1 MRTHRGF
8 QTRAVHGGT
17 VRDPLKS
24 VSPPIYQT
32 STFRYDT
39 MAEGAALGVDQGEGW
54 YYTRWGNPT
63 TRLFEELMAELEGG
77 DDALATAS
85 GMGAISTAVL
95 SVLEPGAHVISPR
108 AVYQATFELFREIV
122 PRHRVEVTFIDAP
135 ETAAYERAVRRDT
148 RLLYIE
154 TPNNPLM
161 QVTDIAAV
169 AAIARRAGAVTIC
182 DNTFAS
188 PYNQTPLAL
197 GVDLVVHSATKY
209 LGGHHDLTAGVI
221 VGRRDLVTRAVRTLR
236 ILGPVLDPF
245 AAWLLVR
252 ALRTIGIRVERH
264 NQNAQRLAEFLA
276 GHPRVARVNYP
287 GLPSH
292 PQHALAARQMRGFG
306 GMLSFEVTGG
316 FDAGVRCVESLRLAA
331 LAVSLGGHETLVTH
345 PASTTSVGIPK
356 EDRERAGITDGLIRV
371 SVGLEDVEDLIEDFD
386 QALRADGGVAPFQF
400 R

>member
-1 MRTHRGF
+1 M
-8 QTRAVHGGT
+8 
-17 VRDPLKS
+17 KS

-39 MAEGAALGVDQGEGW
+39 MADGAALGADQGTGW

-77 DDALATAS
+77 EDALAAAS
-85 GMGAISTAVL
+85 GMGAIATAIL
-95 SVLEPGAHVISPR
+95 SVLEPGGHVISPR
-108 AVYQATFELFREIV
+108 GVYQATFELFREIV
-122 PRHRVEVTFIDAP
+122 PQYNVEVTLLDSI
-135 ETAAYERAVRRDT
+135 ETDAYEHALRPNT

-169 AAIARRAGAVTIC
+169 VALARRAGAVTIC
-182 DNTFAS
+182 DSTFAS
-188 PYNQTPLAL
+188 PYNQTPVAL

-221 VGRRDLVTRAVRTLR
+221 VGRRDLIRRAVHMLR
-236 ILGPVLDPF
+236 IFGPVLDPF

-264 NQNAQRLAEFLA
+264 NKSAQRLAEFLA
-276 GHPRVARVNYP
+276 AHPRVERVNYP
-287 GLPSH
+287 GLASH
-292 PQHALAARQMRGFG
+292 PQHALAVRQMRGFG
-306 GMLSFEVTGG
+306 GMLSFEVKGG
-316 FDAGVRCVESLRLAA
+316 FQAGVRCVESLRLAA

-371 SVGLEDVEDLIEDFD
+371 SVGLEDIEDLISDFD
-386 QALRADGGVAPFQF
+386 QALHVAG
-400 R
+400 

>member
-1 MRTHRGF
+1 MTTVRGF

-39 MAEGAALGVDQGEGW
+39 MADGAALGADQGAGW

-77 DDALATAS
+77 EDALAAAS
-85 GMGAISTAVL
+85 GMGAIATAIL
-95 SVLEPGAHVISPR
+95 SVLEPGSHVVSPR
-108 AVYQATFELFREIV
+108 GVYQATFELFREIV
-122 PRHRVEVTFIDAP
+122 PQYGVEVTLLDSV
-135 ETAAYERAVRRDT
+135 ETAAYERALRPNT
-148 RLLYIE
+148 RLVYLE

-169 AAIARRAGAVTIC
+169 AALARRAGAVTIC

-188 PYNQTPLAL
+188 PYNQTPIAL

-209 LGGHHDLTAGVI
+209 LGGHHDLSAGVI
-221 VGRRDLVTRAVRTLR
+221 VGRRDRIRRAVRMLR
-236 ILGPVLDPF
+236 IFGAVLDPF

-264 NQNAQRLAEFLA
+264 NQSAQRLAEFLA
-276 GHPRVARVNYP
+276 GHPRVERVNYP
-287 GLPSH
+287 GLASH
-292 PQHALAARQMRGFG
+292 AQHTLAVRQMRGFG
-306 GMLSFEVTGG
+306 GMLSFEVSGG
-316 FDAGVRCVESLRLAA
+316 FEAGVRCVEGLRLAT

-386 QALRADGGVAPFQF
+386 QALGAAR
-400 R
+400 